1 MAINKNFVI
10 KNGLEVATDLI
21 VTGADNTAVG
31 IGSTIPKRRL
41 DVLGDVAATGGDF
54 TGIITSQSGILVG
67 SGSTI
72 LKVQSDGNIGIG
84 QTIPDY
90 RLDIQGVGAGLT
102 AVQVVGDLRVVGT
115 LNADNLGFGVT
126 SNAEFGNLNITGIAT
141 INNANVTGIIT
152 APTDGIY
159 TRFGVTNSGSSY
171 YVFSGSVG
179 IGFTVDTLIPTLYL
193 WRGVKYRF
201 EVNAGG
207 HPFWIKTDPVTGTGS
222 SYNAGVTNNGVQ
234 IGNIDWEVPQ
244 NAPATLYYICQNH
257 SAMQGTIYILDE
269 TGAGGASR
277 IGIQTNGSYVG
288 QATVFNYVGTDNE
301 IILNGE
307 VADVRID
314 GLGPESGISS
324 ISITSQNLNITGVSS
339 FIGTSNFSGDM
350 RLSDND
356 TLFIGDGEDL
366 QISHTP
372 ETSTIREIGSGNLEI
387 HSDNLVI
394 RASTAS
400 ESYIVAN
407 YNSGVELYY
416 DSNKKFETLSVGA
429 TAFGDMFASRFI
441 GDGSGI
447 TGISTSFISAVGVT
461 SGGLSIGSGTTL
473 NFVGAGVTI
482 LDRGNGVIDVSAGG
496 GGGAAG
502 AGYAFFI
509 SKNG

>member
-41 DVLGDVAATGGDF
+41 DVIGDVAATGGDF

-72 LKVQSDGNIGIG
+72 LKVQSDGNIGVG
-84 QTIPDY
+84 QTDPDY

-115 LNADNLGFGVT
+115 LNADNIGLGLT
-126 SNAEFGNLNITGIAT
+126 SNAEFGDLNITGIAT

-159 TRFGVTNSGSSY
+159 TRFGVTNSGSAY

-222 SYNAGVTNNGVQ
+222 SYNGGVTNNGVQ
-234 IGNIDWEVPQ
+234 IGNLDWEVPQ
-244 NAPATLYYICQNH
+244 NAPATLYYQCQNH
-257 SAMQGTIYILDE
+257 SAMKGTIYILDE

-301 IILNGE
+301 IILNGDI
-307 VADVRID
+307 ADVRID

-324 ISITSQNLNITGVSS
+324 ISITSENLNITGVS
-339 FIGTSNFSGDM
+339 
-350 RLSDND
+350 
-356 TLFIGDGEDL
+356 
-366 QISHTP
+366 
-372 ETSTIREIGSGNLEI
+372 
-387 HSDNLVI
+387 
-394 RASTAS
+394 
-400 ESYIVAN
+400 
-407 YNSGVELYY
+407 
-416 DSNKKFETLSVGA
+416 
-429 TAFGDMFASRFI
+429 
-441 GDGSGI
+441 
-447 TGISTSFISAVGVT
+447 
-461 SGGLSIGSGTTL
+461 
-473 NFVGAGVTI
+473 
-482 LDRGNGVIDVSAGG
+482 
-496 GGGAAG
+496 
-502 AGYAFFI
+502 
-509 SKNG
+509 

>member
-41 DVLGDVAATGGDF
+41 DVIGDVAATGGDF

-72 LKVQSDGNIGIG
+72 LKVQSDGNIGVG
-84 QTIPDY
+84 QTDPDY

-115 LNADNLGFGVT
+115 LNADNIGLGLT
-126 SNAEFGNLNITGIAT
+126 SNAEFGDLNITGIAT

-159 TRFGVTNSGSSY
+159 TRFGVTNSGSAY

-222 SYNAGVTNNGVQ
+222 SYNGGVTNNGVQ
-234 IGNIDWEVPQ
+234 IGNLDWEVPQ
-244 NAPATLYYICQNH
+244 NAPATLYYQCQNH
-257 SAMQGTIYILDE
+257 SAMKGTIYILDE

-301 IILNGE
+301 IILNGDI
-307 VADVRID
+307 ADVRID

-324 ISITSQNLNITGVSS
+324 ISITSENLNITGVSTFTGNVAFGS
-339 FIGTSNFSGDM
+339 TANFG
-350 RLSDND
+350 DND
-356 TLFIGDGEDL
+356 KLTFGDSEDL
-366 QISHTP
+366 
-372 ETSTIREIGSGNLEI
+372 EIIHNGSNSVLYNKTGNLNFRSAIYRIKNKAGTEDLARFDEDG
-387 HSDNLVI
+387 S
-394 RASTAS
+394 
-400 ESYIVAN
+400 
-407 YNSGVELYY
+407 VELYY
-416 DSNKKFETLSVGA
+416 DNSKKFETTGA
-429 TAFGDMFASRFI
+429 GVTVTGDMFASRFL
-441 GDGSGI
+441 GDGSGL
-447 TGISTSFISAVGVT
+447 TGISTSFTSAVGIT
-461 SGGLSIGSGTTL
+461 SGGLSIGIATNI
-473 NFVGAGVTI
+473 NFLGAGVTI
-482 LDRGNGVIDVSAGG
+482 VNKGGGDIDVSVGG
-496 GGGAAG
+496 GGGATG